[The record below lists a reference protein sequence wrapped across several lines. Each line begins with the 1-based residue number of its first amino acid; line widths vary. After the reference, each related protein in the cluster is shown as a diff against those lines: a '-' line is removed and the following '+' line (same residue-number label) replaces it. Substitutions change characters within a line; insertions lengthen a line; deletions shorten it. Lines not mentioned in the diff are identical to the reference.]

1 MKLKKLFAGVLTASM
16 ILNGGMTVSF
26 AKKKSVSKITLNK
39 KKVKLKKGKKFTL
52 KLKGTKKSAKASV

>member
-39 KKVKLKKGKKFTL
+39 KKVKLKKANYIKIK
-52 KLKGTKKSAKASV
+52 